1 VSCMKIDI
9 KVNDKLWIQID
20 LDDALGKSMIKQLDQ
35 VFGKI
40 STDKNREKIRGF
52 VKDPKALH

>member
-1 VSCMKIDI
+1 MSCMKIDI

>member
-1 VSCMKIDI
+1 MKIDI